1 MPSHPFYTNFTAGE
15 VTEKLDA
22 RHDYDRYSNA
32 ASCIKNGVVQPQ
44 GGVTRRAGSAY
55 IAAAKF
61 PDERCRLVRFE
72 FSVDEAYVLEFG
84 NFYIRF
90 FKDRAPLL
98 DGGVPVEVVSP
109 YSTDDLRELRFE
121 QSADVMY
128 IGHPSSLPRKLSRV
142 TETEFRLDTIVFT
155 PPPTDEFDQYLLG
168 SITLASTTGTFV
180 AVNAAAGTFING
192 DRGRFI
198 RTVGGGR
205 GSIVNVS
212 SATLCQIDILEEFES
227 TTIPQ
232 GDWFMSGSPNGSAVN
247 ITDFARPVGTSCN
260 VQASTASFRSGDVGA
275 YIHMHGGIVR
285 ITSVNA
291 TSDAVT
297 GVIVKELDDGI
308 TTAATAVGDWTLE
321 RPVWSEEYGF
331 PGVPC
336 LHAGRL
342 YWAGSA
348 RFPDTI
354 YGSEAGDYEAHGRG
368 PEDDDAIVFTLGS
381 PGVNIVRWMKST
393 SSGLAIGSIA
403 AEGTLAGG
411 TDTPLSPSAAIY
423 KERTHLGSDYN
434 VDATHVDNQTL
445 FLQAGA
451 MRLREFAYNLEAD
464 TFLAGDISIIAE
476 HLFRSQI
483 VEMAYAR
490 APESFIFALRDD
502 GVLNVCTFER
512 GEKVIAWTHAETDG
526 DYESVVTVPNSCGT
540 GQEIWVAVK
549 RQIMQ
554 SGMWADTV
562 WGSTIWGAGVWA
574 EDAPVVDRR
583 YIEVF
588 DGALMTDSALV
599 ATSDTAFTSITGF
612 THLVGK
618 TVKAILGDGTVYD
631 IVVDATGV
639 VTLPTGV
646 STTSIEVGLGYTTTV
661 QTVRPELSTRAGTV
675 QGRLKHWNWAV
686 LRLFC
691 TEGTPLFMGEEIE
704 YPDDHDEDE
713 PFTGDTKRNLQVGWE
728 HAGKLTVQ
736 FADPVPATLLGIVG
750 SLEAEDD

>member
-15 VTEKLDA
+15 VTDKLSA

-44 GGVTRRAGSAY
+44 GGVARRAGSAY
-55 IAAAKF
+55 VAAAKF
-61 PDERCRLVRFE
+61 PDARCRLVKFE

-90 FKDRAPLL
+90 FKDRAPVTS
-98 DGGVPVEVVSP
+98 GGVPVEVVSP
-109 YSTDDLRELRFE
+109 YSTADLRELRFE

-128 IGHPSSLPRKLSRV
+128 IGHPNSLPRKLSRV
-142 TETEFRLDTIVFT
+142 TDTSFRLDTIVFD
-155 PPPTDEFDQYLLG
+155 PPPTAEKDEFFSSNL
-168 SITLASTTGTFV
+168 TLSAVTGTFV
-180 AVNAAAGTFING
+180 TVTASSSTFVG
-192 DRGRFI
+192 ADRGRHI
-198 RTVGGGR
+198 RSDGGGR
-205 GSIVNVS
+205 GAIVNVAS
-212 SATLCQIDILEEFES
+212 GTVLQIDVLETFES
-227 TTIPQ
+227 QNIAA
-232 GDWFMSGSPNGSAVN
+232 GDWWMTGSPNGSAVN
-247 ITDFARPVGTSCN
+247 ITDNARPAGTPATIQSSTDNFRPTDLGKYVHLHGGVLRITN
-260 VQASTASFRSGDVGA
+260 VQSNTVVSGWLVKA
-275 YIHMHGGIVR
+275 L
-285 ITSVNA
+285 NE
-291 TSDAVT
+291 
-297 GVIVKELDDGI
+297 GV
-308 TTAATAVGDWTLE
+308 TTAATAVGAWTLE
-321 RPVWSEEYGF
+321 SPVWSTDLGY

-348 RFPDTI
+348 TYPDTI

-368 PEDDDAIVFTLGS
+368 PEDDDALVFTLGS

-393 SSGLAIGSIA
+393 SSGLAIGTVAS
-403 AEGTLAGG
+403 EGTLAGG

-434 VDATHVDNQTL
+434 VDAQHVDNQTL

-451 MRLREFAYNLEAD
+451 TRLREFAYNLEAD

-476 HLFRSQI
+476 HLFREQI

-490 APESFIFALRDD
+490 APESFVFALRDD

-526 DYESVVTVPNSCGT
+526 EYESVVTIPNACGT
-540 GQEIWVAVK
+540 GMEVWVAVK
-549 RQIMQ
+549 RQIQ
-554 SGMWADTV
+554 QGGMWADTI
-562 WGSTIWGAGVWA
+562 WGSTIWGTGVWA

-588 DGALMTDSALV
+588 DGVLSTDSALI
-599 ATSDTAFTSITGF
+599 ASSDTAFTSVTGF
-612 THLVGK
+612 GHLVGK

-631 IVVDATGV
+631 IVVDSTGV

-646 STTSIEVGLGYTTTV
+646 STTSIEVGLGFTTTI

-691 TEGTPLFMGEEIE
+691 TEGTPLFMGEEIQ
-704 YPDDHDEDE
+704 YPDDHDDAE
-713 PFTGDTKRNLQVGWE
+713 PFTGDTKRNMQIGWD